1 MTATLSP
8 TVGRHGRAL
17 LSQGASPATIG
28 IAAGLAAALIWS
40 AFILFAQSGT
50 SLGLLPQDF
59 AALRFGTAAL
69 VMLPW
74 LLRHDP
80 LRLAGIGWRRAGVL
94 SLLAGPPFILLA
106 TGGYA
111 HAPLAH
117 GAVIQPSTIALASM
131 MAATVLLRERAG
143 PAKLVG
149 IGLILAGLAE
159 IASHADAMGGGKVWI
174 GDLMFVAAGL
184 GWAGFTILIKRWE
197 LDPLAV
203 TAAVSTL
210 SALAILPV
218 MLIAGDLGRIA
229 ALPPATLLAQ
239 VAVQGLAA
247 GALAVIAYGVAV
259 QRLGAAKAGLFPAIV
274 PALTLALGSLASG
287 TPPKLFEIAG
297 ALLATLGLV
306 VAVALQRPAPVSPA
320 ARGAQP

>member
-8 TVGRHGRAL
+8 PVARRGRAP
-17 LSQGASPATIG
+17 SFAISPAAGG
-28 IAAGLAAALIWS
+28 IAAGLFAALVWS
-40 AFILFAQSGT
+40 TFMLFAKSGAT
-50 SLGLLPQDF
+50 LGLLPQDF
-59 AALRFGTAAL
+59 AALRFGTAEL

-94 SLLAGPPFILLA
+94 TLLAGPLFILLA

-131 MAATVLLRERAG
+131 AAAMVLLRERPG
-143 PAKLVG
+143 PAKLAG
-149 IGLILAGLAE
+149 TGLIVTGLVV
-159 IASHADAMGGGKVWI
+159 IASHADAMGGGMVWI

-184 GWAGFTILIKRWE
+184 GWTGFTILIKRWE

-210 SALAILPV
+210 SALLVVPA
-218 MLIAGDLGRIA
+218 MLIAGDFGRIA
-229 ALPPATLLAQ
+229 ALAPATLLAQ
-239 VAVQGLAA
+239 VTVQGLAA
-247 GALAVIAYGVAV
+247 GVIAVIAFGIAV
-259 QRLGAAKAGLFPAIV
+259 RRLGAGRAGLFPAIV
-274 PALTLALGSLASG
+274 PALTLVLGSAWSG
-287 TPPKLFEIAG
+287 TLPQIFEIAG
-297 ALLATLGLV
+297 AALASLGLL
-306 VAVALQRPAPVSPA
+306 VAVGLHRPAPASSA
-320 ARGAQP
+320 AEGTAQ

>member
-1 MTATLSP
+1 MTVTFSP
-8 TVGRHGRAL
+8 PLGRHGRAH
-17 LSQGASPATIG
+17 LSHTASPAATG
-28 IAAGLAAALIWS
+28 IAAGLLAALIWS
-40 AFILFAQSGT
+40 TFMLFAKSGAM
-50 SLGLLPQDF
+50 LGLRPQDF
-59 AALRFGTAAL
+59 AALRFGTATL

-94 SLLAGPPFILLA
+94 TLLAGPLFILLA

-131 MAATVLLRERAG
+131 AAAMVLLKERPG
-143 PAKLVG
+143 PAKLAGTALIVA
-149 IGLILAGLAE
+149 GLIV
-159 IASHADAMGGGKVWI
+159 IASHADAMGGGMVWI

-184 GWAGFTILIKRWE
+184 GWTGFTILIKRWE
-197 LDPLAV
+197 LGPLAV

-210 SALAILPV
+210 SALLVIPA
-218 MLIAGDLGRIA
+218 MLIGGDFGRIA

-247 GALAVIAYGVAV
+247 GVIAVIAYGVAV
-259 QRLGAAKAGLFPAIV
+259 RRLGASRAGLFPAIV
-274 PALTLALGSLASG
+274 PALTLVLASLSSG
-287 TPPKLFEIAG
+287 TAPHFFEIAG
-297 ALLATLGLV
+297 AALATLGLI
-306 VAVALQRPAPVSPA
+306 VAVAMNRPAPASPA
-320 ARGAQP
+320 AGGAQQ

>member
-1 MTATLSP
+1 MTAIFSP
-8 TVGRHGRAL
+8 PVGRHGRAL

-40 AFILFAQSGT
+40 AFMLFAQSGT

-80 LRLAGIGWRRAGVL
+80 LRLSGIGWRRAGAL
-94 SLLAGPPFILLA
+94 TLLAGPPFILLA

-131 MAATVLLRERAG
+131 AAAMILLRERASA
-143 PAKLVG
+143 AKLAG
-149 IGLILAGLAE
+149 TALIVAGLAV
-159 IASHADAMGGGKVWI
+159 IASHADAMGGGMVWI

-197 LDPLAV
+197 LEPLAV

-210 SALAILPV
+210 SALAIVPA
-218 MLIAGDLGRIA
+218 MLIADDFGRIA
-229 ALPPATLLAQ
+229 ALPPASFLAQ
-239 VAVQGLAA
+239 VIVQGLAA
-247 GALAVIAYGVAV
+247 GVIAVIAYGTAV
-259 QRLGAAKAGLFPAIV
+259 RLLGAAKAGLFPAIV
-274 PALTLALGSLASG
+274 PALTLALGSLANG
-287 TPPKLFEIAG
+287 TPPQLFEIAG
-297 ALLATLGLV
+297 AALATLGLV
-306 VAVALQRPAPVSPA
+306 VAVALNRPTPA
-320 ARGAQP
+320 SSAAGGTAQ